1 MSIDLHGLL
10 APYALDALDA
20 DERSGFEAHLDQCE
34 TCQAE
39 LPGLVETLGR
49 VGESESATPPP
60 ALRTSVL
67 AAVSTMPQQRPVV
80 SLDSRRRLRRS
91 LPQLVAA
98 AAVVAALAGGG
109 FAAIEH
115 DNVSDMRADQARVT
129 AVIGAADA
137 TTASGAVSTGGT
149 LRVISSKS
157 EGAAVVSGSSLD
169 QLPSD
174 RVYQLWT
181 MHHGIPKA
189 AGMLGTSGG
198 MVYVPKLGDA
208 VAVAVTVEPK
218 GGSKEPTTEPV
229 AVTDLAT

>member
-1 MSIDLHGLL
+1 MSNDLHGLL

-20 DERSGFEAHLDQCE
+20 DERSGFESHLDQCE

-39 LPGLVETLGR
+39 LPGLVETLSR

-60 ALRTSVL
+60 ALRSSVL

-80 SLDSRRRLRRS
+80 SLDSRRRLRRT

-98 AAVVAALAGGG
+98 AAVVAAMVGGG

-115 DNVSDMRADQARVT
+115 DNVSDMRADQERVT
-129 AVIGAADA
+129 AIISAADA
-137 TTASGAVSTGGT
+137 TTTSGNVSTGGT

-157 EGAAVVSGSSLD
+157 HSAAVVSGSSLKE
-169 QLPSD
+169 LPGD
-174 RVYQLWT
+174 KVYQLWT
-181 MHHGIPKA
+181 MHHGIPKD
-189 AGMLGTSGG
+189 AGLLGTKDG

-208 VAVAVTVEPK
+208 VAVAVTVEPQ
-218 GGSKEPTTEPV
+218 GGSKEPTGEPV